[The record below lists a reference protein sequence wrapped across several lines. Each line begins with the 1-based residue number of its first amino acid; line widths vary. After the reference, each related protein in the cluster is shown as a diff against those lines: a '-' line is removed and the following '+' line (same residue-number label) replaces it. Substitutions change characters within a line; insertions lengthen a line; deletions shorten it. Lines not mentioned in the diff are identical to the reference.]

1 MAEAKEKK
9 KKKFY
14 KIALKR
20 QHAEHTKAHPT
31 PNLDEPNSHAHM
43 KKKSQK
49 EERGKPRSILA
60 APADRETR
68 DQTKAEKWEGGGERK
83 GTKQKSNKRKSA
95 DAHLQL

>member
-68 DQTKAEKWEGGGERK
+68 DQTKAEKWEGGGE
-83 GTKQKSNKRKSA
+83 GV
-95 DAHLQL
+95 